1 MNEQNVINTFRYWM
15 KKTEFHF
22 NIPSVKFYL
31 ICFIFLAILLSML
44 GLSSPTR
51 DWTHDPLHWKHG
63 ALTTEPPGKSLAR
76 AFKHNVVS
84 AGSGGWKNEGVR
96 KGNQR
101 ERKEKEVGNE
111 QKGGRWEERRKE
123 EETKSSYSFKQFRVK
138 SAPIYVF
145 VIWLFLTFPLLNYY
159 LFFYLN

>member
-1 MNEQNVINTFRYWM
+1 MEGFPQRLSLLFL
-15 KKTEFHF
+15 F
-22 NIPSVKFYL
+22 
-31 ICFIFLAILLSML
+31 FLAILCNTQNFPNQGSN
-44 GLSSPTR
+44 P
-51 DWTHDPLHWKHG
+51 WPLHWKHEV
-63 ALTTEPPGKSLAR
+63 LTTVPPGESLAR
-76 AFKHNVVS
+76 AFKHSVVS

-145 VIWLFLTFPLLNYY
+145 VIWFFFLLSLYLITIYSFTWTKTKKALCSWEQNYW
-159 LFFYLN
+159 